1 MWMLEAQPIIHPRDA
16 PLAALIRTILSQII
30 KTTGSIRSIDDQT
43 ESLLMFVLT
52 RARYSSS
59 SASFSGSIYAT
70 VSSISAARSSVYSP
84 STGVKHTRCVRAAS
98 GAGALIALPINRL
111 KSAAERAIRHL

>member
-1 MWMLEAQPIIHPRDA
+1 MLEAQPIIHPRDA
-16 PLAALIRTILSQII
+16 ARRDAPLANRNDSLSQII
-30 KTTGSIRSIDDQT
+30 KTTGSIRSSDDQT

-59 SASFSGSIYAT
+59 SSASFSGSIYAM
-70 VSSISAARSSVYSP
+70 VSSISAARLSVYSP

-98 GAGALIALPINRL
+98 
-111 KSAAERAIRHL
+111 